1 MSLVSIRLT
10 RQSILS
16 YTTLFRSYIGISE
29 EPASRLAQHNQGLS
43 KWTSRHRPWDLV
55 HVEPYANYA
64 EARKRE
70 IALKK
75 QKDGAG
81 FYALTGLNPARSKH
95 HASGS

>member
-1 MSLVSIRLT
+1 MSRVSNKPYFLY
-10 RQSILS
+10 ILWS
-16 YTTLFRSYIGISE
+16 APARKFYIGISE

-75 QKDGAG
+75 QKGGAG
-81 FYALTGLNPARSKH
+81 FYALTGLNPARFKH